1 MMVHNCNP
9 STWEAEEED
18 QEFEASLGYIT
29 RLCCKKERRYRL
41 SMPQRS
47 HLVLLPIV
55 VNFPHC
61 SPKNH

>member
-29 RLCCKKERRYRL
+29 RLCCKKERRNDFQNSNQFYIYERIFAPRTL
-41 SMPQRS
+41 R
-47 HLVLLPIV
+47 V
-55 VNFPHC
+55 
-61 SPKNH
+61 

>member
-1 MMVHNCNP
+1 MIKMVAIMVVLKKLRQKN
-9 STWEAEEED
+9 WEL
-18 QEFEASLGYIT
+18 EASLET
-29 RLCCKKERRYRL
+29 KKKKRYRL